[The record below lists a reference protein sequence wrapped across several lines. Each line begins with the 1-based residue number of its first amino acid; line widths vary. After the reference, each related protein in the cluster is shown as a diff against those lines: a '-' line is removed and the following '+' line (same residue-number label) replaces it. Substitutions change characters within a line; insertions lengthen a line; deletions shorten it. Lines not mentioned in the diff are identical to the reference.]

1 MSCDSLMPFNCCE
14 FTVAYLRWLSLRTA
28 STALTP
34 LGDVPFPLNRRIG
47 GESFDVGGAQA
58 VRASAAMHEMSWM
71 LRFFTPSI
79 TPPPAERI
87 IGNEGSTSR
96 MSRACSTTLR
106 QMGMS
111 PSAE

>member
-14 FTVAYLRWLSLRTA
+14 FTVAYLRWLSFRTA

-34 LGDVPFPLNRRIG
+34 LGDVPVPLNRRIG

-71 LRFFTPSI
+71 LRLGELICIHSD
-79 TPPPAERI
+79 I
-87 IGNEGSTSR
+87 IWFGIVGK
-96 MSRACSTTLR
+96 ADCSDCLLF
-106 QMGMS
+106 
-111 PSAE
+111 